1 MRLHAL
7 TQPILSSTSRVV
19 SVQFCTAEAAKVKVF
34 LAASWTQDRTNISY
48 GDFQLYD
55 PNLAFVDQAAMTS
68 TIRPVRFING
78 TFAEW
83 TMRLDEDRQIRC
95 VQAGNGGIFRV
106 RSGELTLLL
115 EDGEKE
121 FTVERKKG
129 RRTFWE
135 HHLSPHVA
143 AARGLWELTKPIT
156 NLYYAKIPTFYG
168 EYLRGRLGIPE
179 VVETE

>member
-1 MRLHAL
+1 MADAAAYTVQTYAR
-7 TQPILSSTSRVV
+7 IKVSRQVM
-19 SVQFCTAEAAKVKVF
+19 
-34 LAASWTQDRTNISY
+34 AASSASGPASLRCCEM
-48 GDFQLYD
+48 
-55 PNLAFVDQAAMTS
+55 AAIYKKVTRS
-68 TIRPVRFING
+68 KAEIVRK
-78 TFAEW
+78 
-83 TMRLDEDRQIRC
+83 C
-95 VQAGNGGIFRV
+95 
-106 RSGELTLLL
+106 SL